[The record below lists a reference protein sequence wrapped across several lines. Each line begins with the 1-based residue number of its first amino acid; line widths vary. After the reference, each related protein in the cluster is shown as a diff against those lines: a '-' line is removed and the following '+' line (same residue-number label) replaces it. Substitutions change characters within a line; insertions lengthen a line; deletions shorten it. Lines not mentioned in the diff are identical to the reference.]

1 MFKLLTEEERQK
13 VASEYAM
20 RRVILMLFAFSLV
33 LIVGLIWLSPSYV
46 RSNARQNE
54 VLERTRIINNSP
66 KGGDEAEIDAWLSKI
81 NKELEL
87 LSPALDVDR
96 PSDFI
101 DQILEQ
107 KIVGVRIIG
116 FSWTKSKNKVALSV
130 SGVATTRQ
138 ALIAFEERINAS
150 GHFVDV
156 VLPVS
161 NLATD
166 KDIDFQIKLA
176 PKS

>member
-1 MFKLLTEEERQK
+1 MFKLLTEEERKK
-13 VASEYAM
+13 VASEYAT

-33 LIVGLIWLSPSYV
+33 LVVGLIGLSPSYV
-46 RSNARQNE
+46 RSNARQKE

-66 KGGDEAEIDAWLSKI
+66 KRGDEAEIEVWLSKV
-81 NKELEL
+81 NNELQL

-101 DQILEQ
+101 DQILIE
-107 KIVGVRIIG
+107 KNVGVRITS
-116 FSWTKSKNKVALSV
+116 FSWTKSKNKVTLSV
-130 SGVATTRQ
+130 RGVAATRQ
-138 ALIAFEERINAS
+138 ALIAFEDRINAS